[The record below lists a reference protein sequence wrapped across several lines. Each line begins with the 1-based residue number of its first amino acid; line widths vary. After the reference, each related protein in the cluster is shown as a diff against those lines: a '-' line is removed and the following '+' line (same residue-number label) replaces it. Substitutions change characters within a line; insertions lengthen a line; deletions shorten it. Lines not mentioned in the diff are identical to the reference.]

1 MRKNIDA
8 VDAQLVQLLAQRL
21 NISREIAEY
30 KKQND
35 IPPKD
40 KKREQVIIEDRTA
53 KFKELGID
61 DERFVRTIWIDP
73 AQIKRDPAMKTAKP
87 QTISIIGG
95 RGKMGSIFAGR
106 FH

>member
-1 MRKNIDA
+1 MVLEKIRDLEKMRKNIDA

-61 DERFVRTIWIDP
+61 DERFVAELFGLILRKSREI
-73 AQIKRDPAMKTAKP
+73 QR
-87 QTISIIGG
+87 
-95 RGKMGSIFAGR
+95 
-106 FH
+106 